1 MNFTNSYSTVYNVRC
16 TMCVVNIIKSI
27 LGPTWCQ
34 LHWTKVRNEGA
45 CEDNI
50 CKPLLC
56 PKNIIMWSSRDMH
69 VHVNA
74 LCDPTIDCDLCNAT
88 SDWKHIGLCLT
99 WLKRKVVW
107 TILDLA
113 VLVH

>member
-1 MNFTNSYSTVYNVRC
+1 MW
-16 TMCVVNIIKSI
+16 VVNIIKSI

-56 PKNIIMWSSRDMH
+56 PINIIMWSSRDMH

-74 LCDPTIDCDLCNAT
+74 LCDPNNWLWLMQCNKWLRAHW
-88 SDWKHIGLCLT
+88 SVPHMVEKESGMDHIRSCS
-99 WLKRKVVW
+99 
-107 TILDLA
+107 A
-113 VLVH
+113 SH